1 MGAYYSNW
9 TCAAISSALGSIII
23 APRTLQALG
32 NDSVFPLQRLNKWFK
47 KLRKK
52 DNEPIN
58 GSIITVI
65 ISFFFIF
72 IGDINF
78 VAQIISMF
86 FIVTYGAICLVSF
99 FEHLSADPSYRPTF
113 KSKWYFSLLGAI
125 LSFYLMF
132 KMNTP
137 YALLAITTMI
147 LIYYYISWKNKED
160 IGLVKLFKGVIFQ
173 LSRHLQIYL
182 QKKDGNQS
190 QSSWRPFLICV
201 SGDSMDSRD
210 SFDLVRWISHKYGFG
225 TYMHYLNG
233 YLSKKTYQESKEI
246 QNKLLKLAEG
256 NNSRV
261 YIDTI
266 ISPSYTSALA
276 QVIQLSGIS
285 GKGNNLILFEY
296 KSTQT
301 EELQK
306 IIDNFQLLKAT
317 EFDVCILR
325 KSFRSFGNKKSIHI
339 WISPQDFENSNLMI
353 LLGYILLGHP
363 EWNKAEIKIFSVFKG
378 ENSEEEKKKL
388 VRLINEG
395 RLPISPSNIQLIPND
410 ENSRIRKIIN
420 KKSIDADFTIIG
432 YKSEL
437 LKKQKEELFNGYDK
451 LGNVIFVNSSSEKEI
466 INTEN

>member
-1 MGAYYSNW
+1 
-9 TCAAISSALGSIII
+9 
-23 APRTLQALG
+23 
-32 NDSVFPLQRLNKWFK
+32 
-47 KLRKK
+47 
-52 DNEPIN
+52 
-58 GSIITVI
+58 
-65 ISFFFIF
+65 
-72 IGDINF
+72 
-78 VAQIISMF
+78 
-86 FIVTYGAICLVSF
+86 
-99 FEHLSADPSYRPTF
+99 
-113 KSKWYFSLLGAI
+113 
-125 LSFYLMF
+125 
-132 KMNTP
+132 
-137 YALLAITTMI
+137 MI

-201 SGDSMDSRD
+201 SEDSMDSRD

-296 KSTQT
+296 KATQT

-325 KSFRSFGNKKSIHI
+325 KSFRSFGSKQSIHI

-378 ENSEEEKKKL
+378 ENSDEEKKKL

-420 KKSIDADFTIIG
+420 KKSTDADLTIIG

-451 LGNVIFVNSSSEKEI
+451 LGNVLFVNSSSEKEI